1 MTRGRPAKPGILKVG
16 REISAGSAKLL
27 AGLVAGRPKL
37 ELEIKRGK
45 LNSGE
50 SVFFYGAQRRGG
62 DYHGSSGHGTNEA
75 EAVRALVRFV
85 EGDEKRQKFRADQP
99 PLRKCVDKKPRAR
112 GAKKPAP
119 KKPAPRAAKK
129 PTPKKPEK
137 KSDKLTP
144 PAPAKYL
151 QDLIHSLAPYA
162 MIKAKAMDLRE
173 EDERGPLWRASF
185 ICPRGSVSPTSK
197 NSERYWGGRTSI
209 FHASRMA
216 PRSKWIIAPTRG
228 PHPPPP
234 PRAPP
239 NQTPGSAPRP
249 ITPNRLQKGY
259 KAAPVGPPTC
269 QPNKAPPGL
278 RTGTPLCR
286 TVSFATP
293 P

>member
-185 ICPRGSVSPTSK
+185 ICPRGISLAHVQKLRKILGGTDVHISRVPNGATIEMDYSP
-197 NSERYWGGRTSI
+197 NPGG
-209 FHASRMA
+209 
-216 PRSKWIIAPTRG
+216 PT
-228 PHPPPP
+228 PHRRPGRPPIRHRDPPPDQSRLTDFKKAIRR
-234 PRAPP
+234 PR
-239 NQTPGSAPRP
+239 SAPRRVSRTRP
-249 ITPNRLQKGY
+249 R
-259 KAAPVGPPTC
+259 PV
-269 QPNKAPPGL
+269 
-278 RTGTPLCR
+278 
-286 TVSFATP
+286 
-293 P
+293 